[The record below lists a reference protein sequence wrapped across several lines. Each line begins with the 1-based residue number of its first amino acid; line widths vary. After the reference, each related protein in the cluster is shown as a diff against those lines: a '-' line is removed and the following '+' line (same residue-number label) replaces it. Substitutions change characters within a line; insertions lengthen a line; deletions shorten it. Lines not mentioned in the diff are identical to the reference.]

1 MLEVRLLGMFD
12 VKDEGRD
19 ILIHG
24 RPEQSLFAYLI
35 LNSGKHHRRE
45 KLAALLWADSQDTPA
60 RDNLRH
66 VLWRIRKTLPTGP
79 DAGYLLTNDLSVAF
93 NGSTAY
99 WLDVDILKS
108 AGTSRTADELLQVL
122 RVYQGELL
130 PGFSEEWVT
139 LERGYLN
146 YVFEHHM
153 ARLLNLLKDECRWLD
168 ILEWGEHWLTFGQRP
183 EPAYRALMRAH
194 MEMGENASMAETY
207 ARCEH
212 SLAEI
217 GLGPSDQTR
226 ELYKRLKSGKLSQST
241 IQPCKNHDG

>member
-24 RPEQSLFAYLI
+24 RPEQSLFSYLI
-35 LNSGKHHRRE
+35 LNSGKHQRRE
-45 KLAALLWADSQDTPA
+45 KLAALLWADSQDALA

-66 VLWRIRKTLPTGP
+66 VLWRIRKTLPSGP
-79 DAGYLLTNDLSVAF
+79 GTGYLLADDFSVAF
-93 NGSTAY
+93 NGSAAY
-99 WLDVDILKS
+99 WLDVDVLKS
-108 AGTSRTADELLQVL
+108 AGMCRTADELLQVL

-146 YVFEHHM
+146 YVFEHNM
-153 ARLLNLLKDECRWLD
+153 ARLLNLFKDEHRWLD

-183 EPAYRALMRAH
+183 EPAYRALMCAH
-194 MEMGENASMAETY
+194 TEMGEMTNMAESYT
-207 ARCEH
+207 RCEH

-217 GLGPSDQTR
+217 GLEPSEQTR
-226 ELYKRLKSGKLSQST
+226 DLYKRLKSGRLPQST
-241 IQPCKNHDG
+241 T